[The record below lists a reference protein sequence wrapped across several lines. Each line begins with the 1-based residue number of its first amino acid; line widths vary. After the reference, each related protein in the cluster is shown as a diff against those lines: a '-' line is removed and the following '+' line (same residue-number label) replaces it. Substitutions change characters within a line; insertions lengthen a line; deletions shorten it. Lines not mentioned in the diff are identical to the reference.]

1 MERTRT
7 NTDRDQFKPD
17 QYLIASDAIGFG
29 MDPIYFEAP
38 ACRFVSIW
46 HRFGLAR
53 IGIQPATPGFGSFRY
68 HFKSKRYRFNS
79 NRYRNDRKELP
90 LKSINSRD
98 TGFFDIVSTQSHITL
113 TESDVVLSHPEISW
127 SRQPFAPGLWQFIPL
142 WKTFV
147 FRPFRYLSVPDR
159 CVVVTDTTF
168 FAPIRWGPAPRKPS
182 KRCRRVTLNNNNSTM
197 NHFNQKEVPMTQKV
211 IVLTGFAKLSDA
223 EALATAGA
231 VIKGIYVDKVFAAPP
246 PFDEATLRTSVDDL
260 TGSIATQAQA
270 GGGTTVTTVK
280 NKKRDVLDGLL
291 RKLAHYVQANCN
303 DDVQVV
309 LNSGFQAKTTAV
321 RSQVPLA
328 KAKIVSVDNG
338 HTKELVVRAQ
348 KIPRARSYEVQAAA
362 VGANNTVGSFQPAG
376 IFTKSRSMTVTGLT
390 PGTIYAIQV
399 RALGGSTGS
408 GDWSDVVTHMCM

>member
-17 QYLIASDAIGFG
+17 QYLIASDTIGFG

-68 HFKSKRYRFNS
+68 HLKSKRYRFNP
-79 NRYRNDRKELP
+79 NRYRFKPSRNQLEPATIRSRP
-90 LKSINSRD
+90 LAIHS
-98 TGFFDIVSTQSHITL
+98 
-113 TESDVVLSHPEISW
+113 VVE
-127 SRQPFAPGLWQFIPL
+127 
-142 WKTFV
+142 TFV

-197 NHFNQKEVPMTQKV
+197 NHFNQKEMPMTQKV

-231 VIKGIYVDKVFAAPP
+231 VIKGIYVDKVFAASP

-321 RSQVPLA
+321 RSQVPLE

>member
-1 MERTRT
+1 
-7 NTDRDQFKPD
+7 
-17 QYLIASDAIGFG
+17 
-29 MDPIYFEAP
+29 
-38 ACRFVSIW
+38 
-46 HRFGLAR
+46 
-53 IGIQPATPGFGSFRY
+53 
-68 HFKSKRYRFNS
+68 
-79 NRYRNDRKELP
+79 
-90 LKSINSRD
+90 
-98 TGFFDIVSTQSHITL
+98 
-113 TESDVVLSHPEISW
+113 
-127 SRQPFAPGLWQFIPL
+127 
-142 WKTFV
+142 
-147 FRPFRYLSVPDR
+147 
-159 CVVVTDTTF
+159 
-168 FAPIRWGPAPRKPS
+168 
-182 KRCRRVTLNNNNSTM
+182 M

-231 VIKGIYVDKVFAAPP
+231 VIKGIYVDKVFAASP

-321 RSQVPLA
+321 RSQVPLE